1 MMPQV
6 CKIPGHWLKDCEIV
20 KRENAERASQRSSGP
35 PLLSG
40 GPLDANGMPSG
51 TKEDCW
57 FCLATEH
64 VSTHLI
70 LSVGSE
76 NYLAL
81 AKGGLTEDHALIL
94 PIVHVSSSLE
104 LTPEQRVEMDR
115 YKLAL
120 RRYYR
125 SRGQECVMYE
135 RFIPTR
141 AAQHMHIQVVPV
153 SREQARTARQ
163 TLLAEAAKL
172 DARLTLALI
181 PREHTL
187 AQANPARQ
195 PFVMFE
201 LPVVDEAPTS
211 ASAPTSGD
219 DSFPVERLIHFVQF
233 RQKVFGLFD
242 FPRTAVAHIIG
253 RPERADWK
261 ACSASEAEE
270 TDLVEKMKE
279 TFGPFDFTM
288 EAEQI
293 DAAAADSAVPAPA
306 SADAAPAPT
315 AAAAV

>member
-1 MMPQV
+1 MFSLQ
-6 CKIPGHWLKDCEIV
+6 H
-20 KRENAERASQRSSGP
+20 AS
-35 PLLSG
+35 LLSLADLPCSCFCFLG
-40 GPLDANGMPSG
+40 SNLIVFVWFGLLAALVPFCCCS
-51 TKEDCW
+51 CR

-70 LSVGSE
+70 LSVGNE

-104 LTPEQRVEMDR
+104 LSNEQRTEMDR

-125 SRGQECVMYE
+125 SRGLECVMYE

-172 DARLTLALI
+172 DARLTFALI
-181 PREHTL
+181 PREHSL

-201 LPVVDEAPTS
+201 LPVVDESSPS
-211 ASAPTSGD
+211 ASAPTAGD
-219 DSFPVERLIHFVQF
+219 DSFPVERLIHFVQV
-233 RQKVFGLFD
+233 RQKVFGVFD

-253 RPERADWK
+253 RPDRADWK

-270 TDLVEKMKE
+270 TELVEKMKE

-288 EAEQI
+288 EAEQT
-293 DAAAADSAVPAPA
+293 DAAATADSAAAAPAPT
-306 SADAAPAPT
+306 DAAPAPAA